1 MMPDHHTKKRDNV
14 LDPERMIQIMNNLSP
29 NWGHLPLRA
38 KIAAYVSV
46 MMIITA
52 LGVVAEKV

>member
-1 MMPDHHTKKRDNV
+1 
-14 LDPERMIQIMNNLSP
+14 MNNLSP

-38 KIAAYVSV
+38 KIAAHVSV

>member
-1 MMPDHHTKKRDNV
+1 
-14 LDPERMIQIMNNLSP
+14 MNNLSP

-46 MMIITA
+46 MAIVTA
-52 LGVVAEKV
+52 VAVVAEKV

>member
-38 KIAAYVSV
+38 KIAAYVGA
-46 MMIITA
+46 MTIITA
-52 LGVVAEKV
+52 VAVVAEKV